1 MGRTVIGSIGAIV
14 ASLTSLPAFA
24 AADYFL
30 EIKGTKGETRSTIE
44 IQSFSWGVSNAG
56 SFSRREAVSEH
67 RGALQVMTAREA
79 GSGMASGR
87 VACTAG
93 TRYAQATLRGPAGSW
108 ELHGVVVSGCPD
120 GGMTLSYEHAQAT
133 RATKSRSNIQN
144 N

>member
-1 MGRTVIGSIGAIV
+1 MGRTIIGSIGAIL
-14 ASLTSLPAFA
+14 ASLTAMPVLA

-44 IQSFSWGVSNAG
+44 IQSFSWGVSNSGAAMT
-56 SFSRREAVSEH
+56 RRETAPEH
-67 RGALQVMTAREA
+67 HGMLQVTTAREA
-79 GSGMASGR
+79 GSGLATGR

-93 TRYAQATLRGPAGSW
+93 ARYAQATLRGPTGAW
-108 ELHGVVVSGCPD
+108 ELHGVVVAGCPN
-120 GGMTLSYEHAQAT
+120 GGMTLNYEHA